1 MTQIFH
7 NYGSNGAVVV
17 DIAKVSKGSM
27 GDDALILGCI
37 NALKDDYNK
46 IYLLEYH
53 DNIGRKLGDEIEYC
67 TIKYMRIPI
76 KTFLLFIKTEHIV
89 IPLADQADGKYGN
102 GIVIWNYLLGYYA
115 NKLNNSVVYCSFSYS
130 KDATKC
136 SKVILKKMD
145 KFATIRTR
153 ENEASERL
161 SHLVGISSLYYPD
174 IAFYMPQEHSQLTK
188 KITDKFPDNKKIIGI
203 NLNILPISDIHAY
216 ISTWAKVL
224 EYLESQNYFL
234 VFVAHDIRKPAD
246 DRIINQKTIIMS
258 KIINYYVV
266 DIDSSPEMKEIISH
280 FDFMISGRMH
290 AAIAALSTGVPV
302 MLLDYNDK
310 GRGLLNYFYEKYEG
324 VISNGKV
331 YDDRYIIEILSN
343 LLQRIDALKYE
354 VNQKKDKI
362 VDLAKYQVK

>member
-1 MTQIFH
+1 M
-7 NYGSNGAVVV
+7 
-17 DIAKVSKGSM
+17 
-27 GDDALILGCI
+27 
-37 NALKDDYNK
+37 
-46 IYLLEYH
+46 
-53 DNIGRKLGDEIEYC
+53 
-67 TIKYMRIPI
+67 
-76 KTFLLFIKTEHIV
+76 
-89 IPLADQADGKYGN
+89 
-102 GIVIWNYLLGYYA
+102 
-115 NKLNNSVVYCSFSYS
+115 
-130 KDATKC
+130 
-136 SKVILKKMD
+136 
-145 KFATIRTR
+145 
-153 ENEASERL
+153 
-161 SHLVGISSLYYPD
+161 
-174 IAFYMPQEHSQLTK
+174 
-188 KITDKFPDNKKIIGI
+188 
-203 NLNILPISDIHAY
+203 
-216 ISTWAKVL
+216 
-224 EYLESQNYFL
+224 